1 MNRVPEISRILIVE
15 DDEGVARLERKQ
27 LERAGYEVVTA
38 STTREA
44 LAHVEGDR
52 IALVLLDYHLP
63 GEPDGLRFHEHLQR
77 LGHGMPVILVTGR
90 SDEGTAIRALRA
102 GVRDFV
108 TKSAEYIEYLPE
120 AVSRVLSQ
128 VRTEQQLA
136 ESEARLASLIA
147 AAEDAFVVAES
158 DGRISMFNPAAAR
171 AFGISELDARGRDIG
186 EFCELRREG
195 DAYVLGDEGRRPD
208 GTRFPIEGTVS
219 RVHLPRREFLTVI
232 LRDVTERRANE
243 ERARKLESQL
253 LHAQRMEA
261 IGRLAGGVAHDFNN
275 LLTVISGYSELL
287 LNELKADDKLR
298 DAVITMRDT
307 GERAAALTSQLLT
320 FSRVQAAS
328 AAKLDLNAV
337 VSDFSRML
345 RRLIGDDID
354 LVLRLSSEDC
364 PVVAD
369 PRHLEQVV
377 MNLVVNARDAMPSGG
392 TIVVESDDVWLGGE
406 GVPAPAGVAPGR
418 YVRLL
423 VSDTGTGMTEDVRS
437 RIFEPF
443 FTTKLAG
450 KGTGL
455 GLSTVYGIVRQ
466 LSGHVDVYSEVGQ
479 GTVFKVYLP
488 WAGDESA
495 AAAGVGPAAAYPSGH
510 EHVLVVEDDAAVRE
524 IIVHVLSTHGYQV
537 TPATTGA
544 AALAHVQAGAP
555 VDVVVSDV
563 MMPGMS
569 GPAMVETIMRLRPS
583 VRVLFLSGYTEEAS
597 ALTGLRPAHVA
608 FLQKPFSFSALLSKT
623 REVLQGSTRP

>member
-1 MNRVPEISRILIVE
+1 MSRSPDISRILIVE

-44 LAHVEGDR
+44 LDYVERDR

-77 LGHGMPVILVTGR
+77 LGYGMPVILVTGR

-108 TKSAEYIEYLPE
+108 TKSAEYIDYLPE
-120 AVSRVLSQ
+120 AVTRVLSQ
-128 VRTEQQLA
+128 VHTEQQLA

-147 AAEDAFVVAES
+147 AAEDAFVVAER
-158 DGRISMFNPAAAR
+158 DGRISMLNPAAER
-171 AFGISELDARGRDIG
+171 AFGLNELEARGRDIAD
-186 EFCELRREG
+186 FCELRREG
-195 DAYVLGDEGRRPD
+195 DGYLLGAECTRAD
-208 GTRFPIEGTVS
+208 GTRFPVEGTVS
-219 RVHLPRREFLTVI
+219 PVHLPQRQFLTVI

-243 ERARKLESQL
+243 DRQRKLESQL

-287 LNELKADDKLR
+287 LSELKADDHLR
-298 DAVITMRDT
+298 EAVITMRDT
-307 GERAAALTSQLLT
+307 GQRAAALTSQLLT
-320 FSRVQAAS
+320 FSRVQSTSAS
-328 AAKLDLNAV
+328 RGDLNAV
-337 VSDFSRML
+337 VTDFSRML
-345 RRLIGDDID
+345 RRLIGDDIN
-354 LVLRLSSEDC
+354 LVLRLSTEPC
-364 PVVAD
+364 PIVAD
-369 PRHLEQVV
+369 PRHVEQIV
-377 MNLVVNARDAMPSGG
+377 MNLVVNARDAMPEGG
-392 TIVVESDDVWLGGE
+392 TIVVESDDVWLGGD
-406 GVPAPAGVAPGR
+406 GMPAPAGVAAGR

-443 FTTKLAG
+443 FTTKQAG

-466 LSGHVDVYSEVGQ
+466 LSGHVDVYSELGQ
-479 GTVFKVYLP
+479 GTVFKVYIP
-488 WAGDESA
+488 WAGDA
-495 AAAGVGPAAAYPSGH
+495 ADDGASQRNAAVYPSGN
-510 EHVLVVEDDAAVRE
+510 EQVLVVEDDAAVRE
-524 IIVHVLSTHGYQV
+524 IIVHVLTTHGYQV
-537 TPATTGA
+537 TQATTGA
-544 AALAHVQAGAP
+544 AAIAHVEAGGP
-555 VDVVVSDV
+555 VDLVVSDV

-569 GPAMVETIMRLRPS
+569 GPTMMETITRLRPS

-623 REVLQGSTRP
+623 REVLQGPPHP

>member
-1 MNRVPEISRILIVE
+1 MSRRPERSRILIVE

-38 STTREA
+38 TTTREA

-120 AVSRVLSQ
+120 AVTRVLAQ

-158 DGRISMFNPAAAR
+158 D
-171 AFGISELDARGRDIG
+171 
-186 EFCELRREG
+186 
-195 DAYVLGDEGRRPD
+195 
-208 GTRFPIEGTVS
+208 
-219 RVHLPRREFLTVI
+219 
-232 LRDVTERRANE
+232 
-243 ERARKLESQL
+243 
-253 LHAQRMEA
+253 
-261 IGRLAGGVAHDFNN
+261 
-275 LLTVISGYSELL
+275 
-287 LNELKADDKLR
+287 
-298 DAVITMRDT
+298 
-307 GERAAALTSQLLT
+307 
-320 FSRVQAAS
+320 
-328 AAKLDLNAV
+328 
-337 VSDFSRML
+337 
-345 RRLIGDDID
+345 
-354 LVLRLSSEDC
+354 
-364 PVVAD
+364 
-369 PRHLEQVV
+369 
-377 MNLVVNARDAMPSGG
+377 
-392 TIVVESDDVWLGGE
+392 DVWLGGD
-406 GVPAPAGVAPGR
+406 GVPAPAGVGAGR

-423 VSDTGTGMTEDVRS
+423 VRDTGTGMTEDVRS

-466 LSGHVDVYSEVGQ
+466 LSGHIDVYSEVGQ
-479 GTVFKVYLP
+479 GTVFKIYLP
-488 WAGDESA
+488 WAGDGA
-495 AAAGVGPAAAYPSGH
+495 TAAAGTGQAAAYPSGH

-524 IIVHVLSTHGYQV
+524 IIGHVLSTHGYQV
-537 TPATTGA
+537 TPAATAA
-544 AALAHVQAGAP
+544 AALAHVQTGAA
-555 VDVVVSDV
+555 VDLVVSDV

-569 GPAMVETIMRLRPS
+569 GPAMVETITRLRPS

-623 REVLQGSTRP
+623 REVLQGSSRP